1 MLPYHPA
8 RDAHPSMSRYEE
20 RANGVNG
27 ISASEGLR
35 PGNLKPD
42 ILRLR
47 PEHVAELC
55 RLLCDLDPLS
65 RCGRFNHAVSD
76 AYLAGHANRAV
87 ADATCVLGAI
97 VDGHL
102 RGVVE
107 VYYDGPRSCAEAAFV
122 VAQDWRRRG
131 LGLALLQAAIAA
143 AARADV
149 GKLRMIFS
157 RHNWPMRKLADKAS
171 GRLDL
176 VLDEITVDVALA
188 ESPGSTAGA
197 TEGARQAH
205 RPRRPPLC
213 WRSAGR

>member
-1 MLPYHPA
+1 MAGRRTSMLPYHPP
-8 RDAHPSMSRYEE
+8 RDGHPSMSRYEE

-76 AYLAGHANRAV
+76 AYLAGHAN
-87 ADATCVLGAI
+87 
-97 VDGHL
+97 